1 MPLPGLSL
9 EDMRR
14 LLRKGLGDLD
24 DVDLP
29 DTEAD
34 ELLNLAFWELEDKFP
49 FKEKELIDED
59 DTVAGT
65 RGYALPEE
73 LSALISVSVKDP
85 DDDIWYKLERMSIA
99 SYDESRSDRED
110 TRARPVR
117 YLRLEHNILFQPVPD
132 QVYTYRVTMWR
143 TLASLEAGVVEA
155 TGLPRNW
162 DEMVVEGAIVRGHF
176 YNQDYT
182 EARQAGNFQIGKI
195 RGAELAGSK
204 EEKFDSRYA
213 RMTPVC
219 DFPDGGAELPFV
231 RSFDWRHGFIPDAI
245 YDAFIRSRGR

>member
-9 EDMRR
+9 TDMRR

-24 DVDLP
+24 DSDLT
-29 DTEAD
+29 DAEAD
-34 ELLNLAFWELEDKFP
+34 ELLNFAFWELEDKFP
-49 FKEKELIDED
+49 FKEKELTVEGS
-59 DTVAGT
+59 TVAGT
-65 RGYALPEE
+65 RSYALADN
-73 LSALISVSVKDP
+73 LAALVSVSVKDP
-85 DDDIWYKLERMSIA
+85 DDGIWYKLVRMSIA
-99 SYDESRSDRED
+99 SHDESRNDNSD

-117 YLRLEHNILFQPVPD
+117 YLRLEHDLILQPVPD
-132 QVYTYRVTMWR
+132 QVYTYRTTMWR
-143 TLASLEAGVVEA
+143 TLASLEEGVVDA

-182 EARQAGNFQIGKI
+182 EARQAGNFQIGKV
-195 RGAELAGSK
+195 RGAELAGAK

-213 RMTPVC
+213 RLVVV
-219 DFPDGGAELPFV
+219 DGFEDGAAELPFV